1 MKIINFGSLNIDK
14 VCSVEEF
21 VQPGETI
28 MATGYSVNAGG
39 KGLNQSVAAARAG
52 AQVLHAGAVGSDGL
66 FLKEILADAGADV
79 SCLRVMDT
87 ESGCAFIEVN
97 SKGQNRIIVSAG
109 TNRMYTEEYIKNV
122 LEKAEAGDFV
132 LLQNEINMVG
142 EIIRLSHEKG
152 CRVVF
157 NASPI
162 PGKPEELPLE
172 LVDIFMVNELEAAA
186 LAGTSTEGDFRDI
199 LKALQKK
206 YPKAAIVMTLGKE
219 GIPEA
224 SQNAVLNANY
234 MMNKLK
240 DLYTM
245 AYDEV
250 CMHEF
255 VMSLEDLKKK
265 AGVSAMDIAKGLLD
279 NGIHPPTMYFPLIV
293 HEALMVEPTETESK
307 EVLDHAI
314 EVFRKLYNDAL
325 ENPES
330 LLQAPVT
337 TPVTRMDEV
346 EAARHPVLK
355 YNFEA

>member
-132 LLQNEINMVG
+132 LLQNEINNMPY
-142 EIIRLSHEKG
+142 IMKKAHERG
-152 CRVVF
+152 LRIAF
-157 NASPI
+157 NAAPYGQEVLSY
-162 PGKPEELPLE
+162 PLE
-172 LVDIFMVNELEAAA
+172 TVTWLIVNEVEGAGLSGKTDYEEIAEA
-186 LAGTSTEGDFRDI
+186 LAEQYPGMNIMLTMGKSGCLYKGSGETVRLGACHVDAVDTTAAGDTFIGYFVRGIVQNLSMRDTLRQATVASAI
-199 LKALQKK
+199 AVTRPGAADAVPAL
-206 YPKAAIVMTLGKE
+206 
-219 GIPEA
+219 
-224 SQNAVLNANY
+224 S
-234 MMNKLK
+234 
-240 DLYTM
+240 
-245 AYDEV
+245 
-250 CMHEF
+250 
-255 VMSLEDLKKK
+255 
-265 AGVSAMDIAKGLLD
+265 
-279 NGIHPPTMYFPLIV
+279 
-293 HEALMVEPTETESK
+293 
-307 EVLDHAI
+307 EVLASP
-314 EVFRKLYNDAL
+314 LL
-325 ENPES
+325 E
-330 LLQAPVT
+330 T
-337 TPVTRMDEV
+337 I
-346 EAARHPVLK
+346 
-355 YNFEA
+355 

>member
-79 SCLRVMDT
+79 SCLRTMDT

-109 TNRMYTEEYIKNV
+109 TNRMYTEEYIQSV

-162 PGKPEELPLE
+162 QKNPEELPLE

-186 LAGTSTEGDFRDI
+186 LAGTSAEGDFRDI

-206 YPKAAIVMTLGKE
+206 YPKAAIVMTLGKDGVLYGYKE
-219 GIPEA
+219 EFYSHPIFKVNAVDTTAAGDTFCGYFLAALCAGKSVEMALREA
-224 SQNAVLNANY
+224 SAASA
-234 MMNKLK
+234 
-240 DLYTM
+240 M
-245 AYDEV
+245 A
-250 CMHEF
+250 
-255 VMSLEDLKKK
+255 
-265 AGVSAMDIAKGLLD
+265 VSAKGAAPS
-279 NGIHPPTMYFPLIV
+279 IPV
-293 HEALMVEPTETESK
+293 HSAMEEWLRGRS
-307 EVLDHAI
+307 
-314 EVFRKLYNDAL
+314 
-325 ENPES
+325 
-330 LLQAPVT
+330 
-337 TPVTRMDEV
+337 
-346 EAARHPVLK
+346 
-355 YNFEA
+355 

>member
-219 GIPEA
+219 GVFYGYKEEFYSHPIFKVNAVDTTAAGDTFCGYFLAALCAEKSVETALREA
-224 SQNAVLNANY
+224 SAASA
-234 MMNKLK
+234 
-240 DLYTM
+240 M
-245 AYDEV
+245 A
-250 CMHEF
+250 
-255 VMSLEDLKKK
+255 
-265 AGVSAMDIAKGLLD
+265 VSAKGAAPS
-279 NGIHPPTMYFPLIV
+279 IPV
-293 HEALMVEPTETESK
+293 HRAVEEWLCGRS
-307 EVLDHAI
+307 
-314 EVFRKLYNDAL
+314 
-325 ENPES
+325 
-330 LLQAPVT
+330 
-337 TPVTRMDEV
+337 
-346 EAARHPVLK
+346 
-355 YNFEA
+355 

>member
-186 LAGTSTEGDFRDI
+186 LTGTSAEGDFRDI

-206 YPKAAIVMTLGKE
+206 YPKAAIVMTLGKDGVLYGYKE
-219 GIPEA
+219 EFYSHPIFKVNAVDTTAAGDTFCGYFLAALCAGKSVEMALREA
-224 SQNAVLNANY
+224 SAASA
-234 MMNKLK
+234 
-240 DLYTM
+240 M
-245 AYDEV
+245 A
-250 CMHEF
+250 
-255 VMSLEDLKKK
+255 
-265 AGVSAMDIAKGLLD
+265 VSAKGAAPS
-279 NGIHPPTMYFPLIV
+279 IPV
-293 HEALMVEPTETESK
+293 HSAMEEWLRGRS
-307 EVLDHAI
+307 
-314 EVFRKLYNDAL
+314 
-325 ENPES
+325 
-330 LLQAPVT
+330 
-337 TPVTRMDEV
+337 
-346 EAARHPVLK
+346 
-355 YNFEA
+355 

>member
-79 SCLRVMDT
+79 SCLRTMDT

-109 TNRMYTEEYIKNV
+109 TNRMYTEEYIQSV

-186 LAGTSTEGDFRDI
+186 LAGTSAEGDFRDI

-206 YPKAAIVMTLGKE
+206 YPKAGIVMTLGKDGVLYGYKE
-219 GIPEA
+219 EFYSHPIFKVNAVDTTAAGDTFCGYFLAALCAGKSVEMALREA
-224 SQNAVLNANY
+224 SAASA
-234 MMNKLK
+234 
-240 DLYTM
+240 M
-245 AYDEV
+245 A
-250 CMHEF
+250 
-255 VMSLEDLKKK
+255 
-265 AGVSAMDIAKGLLD
+265 VSAKGAAPS
-279 NGIHPPTMYFPLIV
+279 IPV
-293 HEALMVEPTETESK
+293 HSAMEEWLRGRS
-307 EVLDHAI
+307 
-314 EVFRKLYNDAL
+314 
-325 ENPES
+325 
-330 LLQAPVT
+330 
-337 TPVTRMDEV
+337 
-346 EAARHPVLK
+346 
-355 YNFEA
+355 

>member
-1 MKIINFGSLNIDK
+1 MANIMKIINFGSLNIDK

-66 FLKEILADAGADV
+66 FLKEILVDAGADV

-219 GIPEA
+219 GVFYGYKEEFYSHPIFKVNAVDTTAAGDTFCGYFLAALCAEKSVETALREA
-224 SQNAVLNANY
+224 SAASA
-234 MMNKLK
+234 
-240 DLYTM
+240 M
-245 AYDEV
+245 A
-250 CMHEF
+250 
-255 VMSLEDLKKK
+255 
-265 AGVSAMDIAKGLLD
+265 VSAKGAAPS
-279 NGIHPPTMYFPLIV
+279 IPV
-293 HEALMVEPTETESK
+293 HSAMEEWLRGRS
-307 EVLDHAI
+307 
-314 EVFRKLYNDAL
+314 
-325 ENPES
+325 
-330 LLQAPVT
+330 
-337 TPVTRMDEV
+337 
-346 EAARHPVLK
+346 
-355 YNFEA
+355 

>member
-14 VCSVEEF
+14 VCNVEDF

-52 AQVLHAGAVGSDGL
+52 AQVLHAGAVGNDGL

-79 SCLRVMDT
+79 SCLRTMDT

-109 TNRMYTEEYIKNV
+109 TNRMYTEEYIRSV

-162 PGKPEELPLE
+162 PENPEEFPLE

-186 LAGTSTEGDFRDI
+186 LSGISEEADFQEI
-199 LKALQKK
+199 LNALRNK

-219 GIPEA
+219 GVLYGCGDQFASHPIFKVDAVDTTAAGDTFCGYFLAALCAEKSVESALKEA
-224 SQNAVLNANY
+224 SAASAMAVSKKGA
-234 MMNKLK
+234 
-240 DLYTM
+240 
-245 AYDEV
+245 APSIP
-250 CMHEF
+250 MHE
-255 VMSLEDLKKK
+255 
-265 AGVSAMDIAKGLLD
+265 A
-279 NGIHPPTMYFPLIV
+279 
-293 HEALMVEPTETESK
+293 VEEF
-307 EVLDHAI
+307 I
-314 EVFRKLYNDAL
+314 R
-325 ENPES
+325 
-330 LLQAPVT
+330 
-337 TPVTRMDEV
+337 TR
-346 EAARHPVLK
+346 
-355 YNFEA
+355 

>member
-1 MKIINFGSLNIDK
+1 MANIMKIINFGSLNIDK

-87 ESGCAFIEVN
+87 ESACAFIEVN

-186 LAGTSTEGDFRDI
+186 LAGTSAEGDFRDI

-206 YPKAAIVMTLGKE
+206 YPKAAIVMTLGKDGVLYGYKE
-219 GIPEA
+219 EFYSHPIFKVNAVDTTAAGDTFCGYFLAALCAGKSVEMALREA
-224 SQNAVLNANY
+224 SAASA
-234 MMNKLK
+234 
-240 DLYTM
+240 M
-245 AYDEV
+245 A
-250 CMHEF
+250 
-255 VMSLEDLKKK
+255 
-265 AGVSAMDIAKGLLD
+265 VSAKGAAPS
-279 NGIHPPTMYFPLIV
+279 IPV
-293 HEALMVEPTETESK
+293 HSAMEEWLRGRS
-307 EVLDHAI
+307 
-314 EVFRKLYNDAL
+314 
-325 ENPES
+325 
-330 LLQAPVT
+330 
-337 TPVTRMDEV
+337 
-346 EAARHPVLK
+346 
-355 YNFEA
+355 

>member
-1 MKIINFGSLNIDK
+1 MANIMKIINFGSLNIDK

-162 PGKPEELPLE
+162 PKNPEELPLE

-219 GIPEA
+219 GVFYGYKEEFYSHPIFKVNAVDTTAAGDTFCGYFLAALCAEKSVEMALREA
-224 SQNAVLNANY
+224 SAASA
-234 MMNKLK
+234 
-240 DLYTM
+240 M
-245 AYDEV
+245 A
-250 CMHEF
+250 
-255 VMSLEDLKKK
+255 
-265 AGVSAMDIAKGLLD
+265 VSAKGAAPS
-279 NGIHPPTMYFPLIV
+279 IPV
-293 HEALMVEPTETESK
+293 HSAMEEWLRGRS
-307 EVLDHAI
+307 
-314 EVFRKLYNDAL
+314 
-325 ENPES
+325 
-330 LLQAPVT
+330 
-337 TPVTRMDEV
+337 
-346 EAARHPVLK
+346 
-355 YNFEA
+355 

>member
-219 GIPEA
+219 GVFYGYKEEFYSHPIFKVNAVDTTAAGDTFCGYFLAALCAEKSVETALREA
-224 SQNAVLNANY
+224 SAASA
-234 MMNKLK
+234 
-240 DLYTM
+240 M
-245 AYDEV
+245 A
-250 CMHEF
+250 
-255 VMSLEDLKKK
+255 
-265 AGVSAMDIAKGLLD
+265 VSAPSI
-279 NGIHPPTMYFPLIV
+279 PV
-293 HEALMVEPTETESK
+293 HSAVEEWLCGRS
-307 EVLDHAI
+307 
-314 EVFRKLYNDAL
+314 
-325 ENPES
+325 
-330 LLQAPVT
+330 
-337 TPVTRMDEV
+337 
-346 EAARHPVLK
+346 
-355 YNFEA
+355 